1 MPTPFSTLINRFFR
15 RIEEDKNYFDY
26 YNLTNEQAMSVAY
39 ERAKGFLYEAT
50 ELIMLKATPTVDL
63 TDYDETYEQFNFD
76 LNNSEILLVSSF
88 MYQQYLERTI
98 AKLKEY
104 NVNYTADNL
113 KVFDPS
119 NARSTFQSLYERV
132 CEDNNI
138 LLDLYN
144 NKDRE
149 TNEVLS
155 INYADYDEEE

>member
-1 MPTPFSTLINRFFR
+1 MPTPFSTLIDRFFR

-26 YNLTNEQAMSVAY
+26 YNLTDEQSMTVAY

-50 ELIMLKATPTVDL
+50 ELIMLKATPTINL
-63 TDYDETYEQFNFD
+63 TDYDKTY
-76 LNNSEILLVSSF
+76 EILLVSSF

-119 NARSTFQSLYERV
+119 NARSTFQSLYEKV
-132 CEDNNI
+132 CEDNNV

-144 NKDRE
+144 SKDRE

-155 INYADYDEEE
+155 INYSDYDEDE